1 MSSEVGRD
9 LKTLFKNIRMDVKQV
24 GKLELD
30 RAEFPQC
37 SANLGPIR
45 FKPCFHQVQVQAE
58 LLKMDILEVTAKPAD
73 RPEVA
78 RIVSSRCNHLPLRSQ
93 YCLRIS
99 RYAGIQHN
107 QDQDVRDGDK
117 YRAGSN

>member
-1 MSSEVGRD
+1 
-9 LKTLFKNIRMDVKQV
+9 
-24 GKLELD
+24 
-30 RAEFPQC
+30 
-37 SANLGPIR
+37 
-45 FKPCFHQVQVQAE
+45 
-58 LLKMDILEVTAKPAD
+58 MDILEVTAKPAD

-78 RIVSSRCNHLPLRSQ
+78 RIVSSRCNHIPLRSQ